1 MKASALASTSALEVF
16 GDAAER
22 PAAMAS
28 SARAILS
35 AVSWLDGADGRFVA
49 AFGDFAEAAFK
60 GVREPGFRG
69 FFDMS

>member
-1 MKASALASTSALEVF
+1 MKASALAIASAFETF
-16 GDAAER
+16 GDVAGR

-35 AVSWLDGADGRFVA
+35 ATSWSDGGDGRFVA
-49 AFGDFAEAAFK
+49 AFGDLAEAAFEAAR
-60 GVREPGFRG
+60 GPDFRG